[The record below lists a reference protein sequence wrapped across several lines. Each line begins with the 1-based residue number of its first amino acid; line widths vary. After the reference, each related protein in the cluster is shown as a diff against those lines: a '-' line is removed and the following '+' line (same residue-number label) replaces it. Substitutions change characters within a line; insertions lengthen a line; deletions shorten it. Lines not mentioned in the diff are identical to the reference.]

1 MNLLGRRPRKITANF
16 SKQICPIGL
25 QNFLESSWAWNTM
38 ELRQQLQ
45 NSIDSQ
51 LYTYIKA
58 DRNVTL
64 MIDGKGDRYR
74 KDSKKRQKE
83 ENQAYLQINQIYRE
97 IESE

>member
-1 MNLLGRRPRKITANF
+1 MNLLGRRPKNITANLI
-16 SKQICPIGL
+16 KQICPIGL
-25 QNFLESSWAWNTM
+25 QNFLESSSAWNTM

-83 ENQAYLQINQIYRE
+83 ENQAYLQVNQI
-97 IESE
+97 